1 MKNEYNVPKL
11 TLSDLYDENIVYNSR
26 PSYALNPWLT
36 TEEHQSNFLTGREM
50 IIAKD
55 MPIVVH
61 EASITDKLQQLFGLI
76 GKKIPEHLYTFRNR
90 ETYEHL
96 LQEIINKEGK
106 KVYFQYIENNDI
118 VDDEAYAIDK
128 DVFVALNNK

>member
-1 MKNEYNVPKL
+1 MKNEYSVPKL
-11 TLSDLYDENIVYNSR
+11 TLSDLYNENIVYNSR

-61 EASITDKLQQLFGLI
+61 EASITDKLQQLFDFI
-76 GKKIPEHLYTFRNR
+76 GKKYQK
-90 ETYEHL
+90 HL
-96 LQEIINKEGK
+96 L
-106 KVYFQYIENNDI
+106 YI
-118 VDDEAYAIDK
+118 
-128 DVFVALNNK
+128 